1 LVDGPITVLTIVG
14 NYLYYFDDPTS
25 GPNNLYRL
33 RRINLGTNV
42 VTTVAGGIVSALG
55 GDYVPA
61 AGVALNGYGYGLS
74 GVGSNLVFF
83 EVSGGGMVKRLR
95 MIWNP

>member
-1 LVDGPITVLTIVG
+1 MGATTALVDGPITVLTIVG

-42 VTTVAGGIVSALG
+42 VTT
-55 GDYVPA
+55 
-61 AGVALNGYGYGLS
+61 GVDRSVTA
-74 GVGSNLVFF
+74 V
-83 EVSGGGMVKRLR
+83 
-95 MIWNP
+95 